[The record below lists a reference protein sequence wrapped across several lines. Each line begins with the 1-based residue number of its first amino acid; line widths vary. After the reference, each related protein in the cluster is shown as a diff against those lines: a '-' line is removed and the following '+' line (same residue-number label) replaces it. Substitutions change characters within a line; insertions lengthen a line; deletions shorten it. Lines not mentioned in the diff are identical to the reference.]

1 MTGVELID
9 RLCAVIRS
17 LVLIINEQQTIILQ
31 SQLVYDD
38 AKLNAARDEL
48 DDLSK
53 GLRRMEK

>member
-9 RLCAVIRS
+9 RLCAVIKS
-17 LVLIINEQQTIILQ
+17 LVSIINEQQTIILQ

-48 DDLSK
+48 DDLSE